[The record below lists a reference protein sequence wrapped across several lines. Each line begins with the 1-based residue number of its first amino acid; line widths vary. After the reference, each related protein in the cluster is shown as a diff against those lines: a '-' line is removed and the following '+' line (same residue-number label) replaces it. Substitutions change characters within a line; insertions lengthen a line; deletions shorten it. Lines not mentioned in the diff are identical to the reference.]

1 MVQSIQPL
9 MMISERSLYLRKYL
23 TLTAIIFFST
33 LIAVCTISHKFG
45 PFMGKVVDAE
55 TGKPVEGAVVLIG
68 FFTETGTFGGTA
80 RRFADAVETLTD
92 AKGEFRISPKQVN
105 LFRKMASW
113 DEDCHISIFKPGYGT
128 YPKHPKTFISPG
140 SKRSLYIPENEYITY
155 HLPKLFT
162 LKERKDNLFSIME
175 PAGIPNEKM
184 PNMQR
189 LKNEEYI
196 NVGID

>member
-9 MMISERSLYLRKYL
+9 MMISERSSDMQKYVIL
-23 TLTAIIFFST
+23 TIIIFFMALT
-33 LIAVCTISHKFG
+33 AGCTINHEFG

-55 TGKPVEGAVVLIG
+55 TGEPIEGAVVLIG
-68 FFTETGTFGGTA
+68 FFIETGTLGGTVST
-80 RRFADAVETLTD
+80 FADAVETLTNI
-92 AKGEFRISPKQVN
+92 KGEFQIPQKRVN
-105 LFRKMASW
+105 LFRWMASW
-113 DEDCHISIFKPGYGT
+113 DEDCYISIFKLGYGAYPGY
-128 YPKHPKTFISPG
+128 PKTFSSPD